1 MGGRVPDLY
10 SWAKVWKLEGGD
22 WLPSSYSKEAGV
34 AGEAASKGD
43 GVGGE
48 VREVKQASRSE
59 RCSCHKKVFSF
70 CFEIGGTGGFCSEK

>member
-1 MGGRVPDLY
+1 M
-10 SWAKVWKLEGGD
+10 
-22 WLPSSYSKEAGV
+22 

-59 RCSCHKKVFSF
+59 RCSCHKKDFSF